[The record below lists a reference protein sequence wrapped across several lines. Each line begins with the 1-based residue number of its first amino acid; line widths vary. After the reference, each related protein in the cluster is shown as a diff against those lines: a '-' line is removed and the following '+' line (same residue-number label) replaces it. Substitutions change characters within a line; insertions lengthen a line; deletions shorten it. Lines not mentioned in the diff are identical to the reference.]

1 MPQLGA
7 LVLEACL
14 HLLMLC
20 LALFDPGSRL
30 TAPRGAARPSGVM
43 PDFLS
48 FLLSHGS
55 IALVVLALIVAG
67 LGVPVP
73 EDIMLLA
80 AGVLV
85 HRGEVSYAG
94 ALAACAVGVMVGD
107 TFIFLLARRL
117 GPSALERRP
126 LNLLVTPVR
135 RERIERM
142 FEKYGNVIVFM
153 ARHMAGLRAPTF
165 AMAGMHNMPLSKF
178 WLWDGLGLCVSA
190 PVVIGIGYWLA
201 DNLDRAQVYL
211 QKFELVILGAI
222 FVAAIAFFIWR
233 RLRRSKPAHEH

>member
-1 MPQLGA
+1 MA
-7 LVLEACL
+7 RYEAVLPTA
-14 HLLMLC
+14 
-20 LALFDPGSRL
+20 L
-30 TAPRGAARPSGVM
+30 TALKVAARPGDVM
-43 PDFLS
+43 DVLD

-73 EDIMLLA
+73 EDFMLLA

-85 HRGEVSYAG
+85 HRGEVSYPG
-94 ALAACAVGVMVGD
+94 ALAACAVGVMIGD

-117 GPSALERRP
+117 GPTALERRP
-126 LNLLVTPVR
+126 LNLLVTPAR

-165 AMAGMHNMPLSKF
+165 AMAGMHNMPLTKF

-190 PVVIGIGYWLA
+190 PVVIGIGYWVGE
-201 DNLDRAQVYL
+201 NIERALGYL
-211 QKFELVILGAI
+211 KRFELVIVGAI
-222 FVAAIAFFIWR
+222 LVAIVSFIVWR
-233 RLRRSKPAHEH
+233 WLRREKTAPEH

>member
-1 MPQLGA
+1 
-7 LVLEACL
+7 
-14 HLLMLC
+14 
-20 LALFDPGSRL
+20 
-30 TAPRGAARPSGVM
+30 M
-43 PDFLS
+43 PDVLS

-55 IALVVLALIVAG
+55 ITLVVLALIVAG
-67 LGVPVP
+67 LGLPVP

-94 ALAACAVGVMVGD
+94 ALAACAFGVFVGD
-107 TFIFLLARRL
+107 TMIFLIARRL

-126 LNLLVTPVR
+126 LNLLVTPAR
-135 RERIERM
+135 REKIEHM
-142 FEKYGNVIVFM
+142 FERYGNVIVFM

-165 AMAGMHNMPLSKF
+165 AMAGMHNMSLFKF

-201 DNLDRAQVYL
+201 DNLDEAKSYL
-211 QKFELVILGAI
+211 QNFEHVVLGVIALAIVGFLV
-222 FVAAIAFFIWR
+222 WR
-233 RLRRSKPAHEH
+233 RVRRSRPAQQH

>member
-1 MPQLGA
+1 
-7 LVLEACL
+7 
-14 HLLMLC
+14 
-20 LALFDPGSRL
+20 
-30 TAPRGAARPSGVM
+30 M
-43 PDFLS
+43 PDVLS

-94 ALAACAVGVMVGD
+94 ALAACAFGVMVGD

-126 LNLLVTPVR
+126 LNLLVTPAR
-135 RERIERM
+135 RERIEHM

-201 DNLDRAQVYL
+201 ENLDDARAYL
-211 QKFELVILGAI
+211 HDFEAVILGAI
-222 FVAAIAFFIWR
+222 CVAAIAFFVWR

>member
-1 MPQLGA
+1 
-7 LVLEACL
+7 
-14 HLLMLC
+14 
-20 LALFDPGSRL
+20 
-30 TAPRGAARPSGVM
+30 M
-43 PDFLS
+43 PDVLS

-67 LGVPVP
+67 LGLPIP

-94 ALAACAVGVMVGD
+94 ALAACAFGVFVGD
-107 TFIFLLARRL
+107 TFIFLIARRL

-126 LNLLVTPVR
+126 LNLLVTPER
-135 RERIERM
+135 REKIEHM
-142 FEKYGNVIVFM
+142 FERYGNVIVFM

-165 AMAGMHNMPLSKF
+165 AMAGMHNMSLLKF

-201 DNLDRAQVYL
+201 DNLDKAKSYL
-211 QKFELVILGAI
+211 QNFEHVVLGVIAVAIVAFLV
-222 FVAAIAFFIWR
+222 WR
-233 RLRRSKPAHEH
+233 RLRRSRPAQQH

>member
-1 MPQLGA
+1 
-7 LVLEACL
+7 
-14 HLLMLC
+14 
-20 LALFDPGSRL
+20 
-30 TAPRGAARPSGVM
+30 M
-43 PDFLS
+43 PDVLS

-67 LGVPVP
+67 LGLPIP

-94 ALAACAVGVMVGD
+94 ALAACAVGVMIGD
-107 TFIFLLARRL
+107 TLIFTVARRL
-117 GPSALERRP
+117 GPSALDRRP
-126 LNLLVTPVR
+126 LNLLVTPAR
-135 RERIERM
+135 RERIEHM
-142 FEKYGNVIVFM
+142 FERYGNVIVFM

-165 AMAGMHNMPLSKF
+165 AMAGMHNMSLTKF

-201 DNLDRAQVYL
+201 ENLEAARAYL
-211 QKFELVILGAI
+211 KNFESVVLGVIGLA
-222 FVAAIAFFIWR
+222 VVAFFVWR
-233 RLRRSKPAHEH
+233 RLRRGRPAPEH